1 MRWLIVGDSL
11 TEGMLQPLA
20 NAMSAAGIAGGIVAH
35 QGWGTGRWLRSGEVQ
50 TAISKYDPD
59 LVVYILGTND
69 DPFNRRA
76 VEGLVAL
83 APDVRWIGPFHSD
96 EMDASFRE
104 LLGDRFIPGVP
115 LAAGLPRSPDGIHFP
130 RSSGEELAGRVVE
143 SVCEGQ
149 RSVPGWVV
157 VGGVA
162 LATLAVLAL
171 FSSRRSREVWE
182 KDRWVKG
189 EGR

>member
-1 MRWLIVGDSL
+1 MRWLIVGNSL
-11 TEGMLQPLA
+11 TEGMMQPLA
-20 NAMSAAGIAGGIVAH
+20 DAMEARGIAGGIVAH

-83 APDVRWIGPFHSD
+83 APDVRWVGPFHSD
-96 EMDASFRE
+96 AMDGAFRE
-104 LLGDRFIPGVP
+104 LLGDRFVPGVP
-115 LAAGLPRSPDGIHFP
+115 LTEGLRRTPDGIHFP
-130 RSSGEELAGRVVE
+130 GSSSEVLAERIVE
-143 SVCEGQ
+143 AIQVA
-149 RSVPGWVV
+149 RRLVPGWLV

-162 LATLAVLAL
+162 LAAFAVMAL

-182 KDRWVKG
+182 KDRWRAG
-189 EGR
+189 QR